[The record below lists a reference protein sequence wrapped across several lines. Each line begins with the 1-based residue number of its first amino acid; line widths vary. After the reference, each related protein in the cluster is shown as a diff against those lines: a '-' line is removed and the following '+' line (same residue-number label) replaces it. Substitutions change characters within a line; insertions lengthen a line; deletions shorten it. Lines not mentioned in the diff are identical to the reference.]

1 LSVNS
6 ALASCSAERLK
17 SASVK
22 SVLNARGGIRTPT
35 TVETSPA
42 KPLFSISRRT
52 IQVVWLREFGSDS
65 CDAEAEIVSRL
76 LRERLEAQDSR
87 KTR

>member
-1 LSVNS
+1 MSVNS

-17 SASVK
+17 RAYVK
-22 SVLNARGGIRTPT
+22 SDKDARGGIRTPSA
-35 TVETSPA
+35 VATSPA
-42 KPLFSISRRT
+42 KPLFSISSRT

-65 CDAEAEIVSRL
+65 CDAEAEIVSKL

-87 KTR
+87 KTI